1 MASESKVSPDDT
13 GAAGTAQA
21 VSLHPMALLGVADHH
36 TRLQAG
42 QAPGHTRAVG
52 VLFGTQ
58 SEDSVDIILTADS
71 LVSLEEGKAGF
82 NLPLTKKHVEIV
94 ADVYPTYEVLG
105 WYAVCPNGRP
115 SEEDFAFHSQVKAM
129 TEAPLFLCLDAA
141 PATVDTAKDLPI
153 ALFMSEFVSGAESW
167 IPVPYKVDALE
178 AESLTIEAV
187 VGAGQRRGETD
198 SDVNPHLEGSLKA
211 VRIARERMHIVREY
225 VRAVKEGRVEGDR
238 ELLRLC
244 RAVGNQLPAA
254 DSAAFHTAFTEEVT
268 DSQVIAMLSAM
279 TRAVDTANTAF
290 DKLGLALQSSSAAR
304 LASGGPS
311 AFH

>member
-1 MASESKVSPDDT
+1 M
-13 GAAGTAQA
+13 
-21 VSLHPMALLGVADHH
+21 
-36 TRLQAG
+36 
-42 QAPGHTRAVG
+42 
-52 VLFGTQ
+52 
-58 SEDSVDIILTADS
+58 
-71 LVSLEEGKAGF
+71 
-82 NLPLTKKHVEIV
+82 
-94 ADVYPTYEVLG
+94 
-105 WYAVCPNGRP
+105 
-115 SEEDFAFHSQVKAM
+115 
-129 TEAPLFLCLDAA
+129 
-141 PATVDTAKDLPI
+141 
-153 ALFMSEFVSGAESW
+153 
-167 IPVPYKVDALE
+167 PYKVDALE